1 VLGPKEKVL
10 EDTGEVIELIPTTHD
25 MDQVEFGVYL
35 DKAKEFLEE
44 FAGVVVL
51 GSDLFWESKEK
62 RKRA

>member
-1 VLGPKEKVL
+1 
-10 EDTGEVIELIPTTHD
+10 

-44 FAGVVVL
+44 FAGIVVL
-51 GSDLFWESKEK
+51 DSDLFWESKEK